1 MALDDSKVLAA
12 LGALFAGG
20 VALQLLGCYA
30 YGNWWP
36 LLAALCFILVPMPY
50 LFFGAGGSASG
61 LGSGWVDAGKFI
73 VGFTAT
79 GTIAIPSLLYHAG
92 KIAHGA
98 LWMELAAVAMMGGAL
113 AGYDWWSERRGGG
126 GFYSGF

>member
-1 MALDDSKVLAA
+1 MTDPKPNQTQTKYHRPITNHLSPNY
-12 LGALFAGG
+12 
-20 VALQLLGCYA
+20 Q
-30 YGNWWP
+30 P
-36 LLAALCFILVPMPY
+36 I
-50 LFFGAGGSASG
+50 
-61 LGSGWVDAGKFI
+61 AGKFI

-79 GTIAIPSLLYHAG
+79 GTVAIPSLLYHAG

-98 LWMELAAVAMMGGAL
+98 LWMELAAVAMVGGAL